1 MEISEKFSD
10 DDERNE
16 VKRKEEKMNRST
28 MREYAF
34 KLIYSL
40 EIQKTEDLQE
50 QIDLFFES
58 NNIKDE
64 ETEKYMK
71 DVILGTNKNNEQ
83 ILKDIE
89 QNLKE
94 DWKLNRISKM
104 DLAILKLAI
113 YEIKYSEVPY
123 KVAINEAV
131 ELAKKYGEDKS
142 KNFVN
147 GILASIVKG
156 MDTLN

>member
-1 MEISEKFSD
+1 
-10 DDERNE
+10 
-16 VKRKEEKMNRST
+16 MNRSAI
-28 MREYAF
+28 RENAF

-40 EIQKTEDLQE
+40 EIQKTENLEE

-58 NNIKDE
+58 NNIDDE
-64 ETEKYMK
+64 QAKKYIK
-71 DVILGTNKNNEQ
+71 DVIFGINENSEE

-104 DLAILKLAI
+104 DLSILKLAI
-113 YEIKYSEVPY
+113 YEIKYNEIPY

-147 GILASIVKG
+147 GILASIVKD
-156 MDTLN
+156 M